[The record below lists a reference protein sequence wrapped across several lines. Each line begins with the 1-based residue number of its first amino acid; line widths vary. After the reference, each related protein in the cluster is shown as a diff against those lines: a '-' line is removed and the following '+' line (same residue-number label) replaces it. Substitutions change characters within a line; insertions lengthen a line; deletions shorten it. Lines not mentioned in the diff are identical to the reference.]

1 MSTLFRLVL
10 RTQVTKGRVAALGAV
25 AVLGVVLAVAVG
37 RASGGDRPRLAFDF
51 VQSYGLS
58 LLVPLTSLVFAAAA
72 LGDPA
77 EDGTLVYLWRR
88 PVARWQLAVAA
99 FAAALCIS
107 VPFAV
112 VPTAVAG
119 AVTGV
124 GGGIVWGAASAS
136 MVAAVAYS
144 GLFLALGLVVRR
156 ALTWGLAYVLIWEG
170 FVARSGTGPARL
182 SVLVYARS
190 LLASGAG
197 HDPPPL
203 AASVPVAVVVPLV
216 VGGAAVAL
224 TAWLLRRLDVR

>member
-1 MSTLFRLVL
+1 MVSIFRLVL

-37 RASGGDRPRLAFDF
+37 RADSVQRPNHAFDL

-88 PVARWQLAVAA
+88 PVARWQLALAA

-107 VPFAV
+107 VPFSV
-112 VPTAVAG
+112 VPTAVAAG
-119 AVTGV
+119 LTGV
-124 GGGIVWGAASAS
+124 GSGIVGGALSAS
-136 MVAAVAYS
+136 LVAAVAYS

-190 LLASGAG
+190 LLASAAG
-197 HDPPPL
+197 HKPPAL
-203 AASVPVAVVVPLV
+203 AATVPVAVVVPLV
-216 VGGAAVAL
+216 VGALAVL
-224 TAWLLRRLDVR
+224 VTAWLLRRLDVR